1 MGTTYERELRENGIH
16 FPCVL
21 CQIRTEKG
29 KELRRKGIEVFRH
42 KYLAPRADGIANT
55 LTSVLKDNLIMIK
68 NR

>member
-1 MGTTYERELRENGIH
+1 METIYERELRENGIH

-42 KYLAPRADGIANT
+42 KYLHHVQMG
-55 LTSVLKDNLIMIK
+55 
-68 NR
+68 

>member
-1 MGTTYERELRENGIH
+1 METTYERELRENGIH

-29 KELRRKGIEVFRH
+29 KELRRKGIEV
-42 KYLAPRADGIANT
+42 YLAPRADGIANT